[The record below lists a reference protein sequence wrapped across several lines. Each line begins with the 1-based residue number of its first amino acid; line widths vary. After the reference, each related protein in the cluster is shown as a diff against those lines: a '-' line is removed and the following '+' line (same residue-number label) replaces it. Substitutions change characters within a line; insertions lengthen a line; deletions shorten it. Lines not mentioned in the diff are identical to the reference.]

1 MVSVSGIIKRYGAKK
16 VLDEVSA
23 ELPAGKL
30 VAFIGSNG
38 AGKST
43 LLSIITR
50 TLQKNEGVVQVDGKS
65 IDEWKNKE
73 LAKQLS
79 VLKQSNHMTIRIRV
93 RELVAFGRFPY
104 SQGNLTAEDELK
116 IEEAIAYMGLEEL
129 KDRYLDELSG
139 GQRQM
144 AYIAMVIAQD
154 TTYIFLDEP
163 LNNLDMKHSVQIM
176 TILRRLVRDKG
187 KTVMVVIHDI
197 NFVSHYA
204 DYIVAMKDG
213 KIVAGGDVDEMMNSH
228 MLEKVYGMDIEVR
241 NINDRKVCLYY
252 TAS

>member
-1 MVSVSGIIKRYGAKK
+1 MIKVLGISKQYGAKK

-23 ELPAGKL
+23 DFPTKKL

-50 TLQKNEGVVQVDGKS
+50 TLGKNEGEVLVEGKAL
-65 IDEWKNKE
+65 ERWKNRE
-73 LAKQLS
+73 LAKKLS
-79 VLKQSNHMTIRIRV
+79 VLKQSNHLTIRIKV
-93 RELVAFGRFPY
+93 RELVGFGRFPY
-104 SQGNLTAEDELK
+104 SHGHLTAEDEEK
-116 IEEAIAYMGLEEL
+116 IDEAISYTGLEALEN
-129 KDRYLDELSG
+129 RYLDELSG

-154 TTYIFLDEP
+154 TDYIFLDEP

-176 TILRRLVRDKG
+176 TILKRLVHERG

-213 KIVAGGDVDEMMNSH
+213 KIVAGGETDEMMNSH
-228 MLEKVYGMDIEVR
+228 TLEQIYGMNIEVR
-241 NINDRKVCLYY
+241 KINDRNVCLYY
-252 TAS
+252 SA

>member
-1 MVSVSGIIKRYGAKK
+1 MVQVSGIVKRYGSKM
-16 VLDEVSA
+16 VLDGVSA
-23 ELPAGKL
+23 ALPKNKL

-50 TLQKNEGVVQVDGKS
+50 TLQKNQGEVLVEGKA
-65 IDEWKNKE
+65 IEKWKNKE

-79 VLKQSNHMTIRIRV
+79 VLKQSNHMNLRIRV

-104 SQGNLTAEDELK
+104 SAGRLTGEDEKK
-116 IEEAIAYMGLEEL
+116 IDEAIAYIGMEEL
-129 KDRYLDELSG
+129 ADRYLDELSG
-139 GQRQM
+139 GQRQL

-154 TTYIFLDEP
+154 TEYIFLDEP
-163 LNNLDMKHSVQIM
+163 LNNLDMKHSVRIM
-176 TILRRLVRDKG
+176 RILKRLVEERG

-204 DYIVAMKDG
+204 DYVIAMKDG
-213 KIVAGGDVDEMMNSH
+213 RIVAGGDVAEMMSSH
-228 MLEKVYGMDIEVR
+228 MLEKVYGMEIEVKE
-241 NINDRKVCLYY
+241 INNRKVCLYY
-252 TAS
+252 SA

>member
-1 MVSVSGIIKRYGAKK
+1 MISVSGIIKQYGTKK

-23 ELPAGKL
+23 DFPTGKL

-50 TLQKNEGVVQVDGKS
+50 TLEKNEGEVLVEGRSLDR
-65 IDEWKNKE
+65 WRNRE
-73 LAKQLS
+73 LAKHLS
-79 VLKQSNHMTIRIRV
+79 VLKQSNHLSVRIKV
-93 RELVAFGRFPY
+93 RELVSFGRFPY
-104 SQGNLTAEDELK
+104 SHGNLTAEDEEK
-116 IEEAIAYMGLEEL
+116 IDEAIAYMGLEKLTE
-129 KDRYLDELSG
+129 RYLDELSG

-154 TTYIFLDEP
+154 TKYIFLDEP

-176 TILRRLVRDKG
+176 TILRRLVHERG

-228 MLEKVYGMDIEVR
+228 TLEQVYGMDIEVK

-252 TAS
+252 SA

>member
-1 MVSVSGIIKRYGAKK
+1 MISVSGIIKRYGAKK

-23 ELPAGKL
+23 DFPTGQL

-50 TLQKNEGVVQVDGKS
+50 TLRKNEGEVLVEGKS
-65 IDEWKNKE
+65 LEAWRNRE
-73 LAKQLS
+73 LAKKLS
-79 VLKQSNHMTIRIRV
+79 VLKQSNHLTVRIRV
-93 RELVAFGRFPY
+93 RELVAFGRFPH
-104 SQGNLTAEDELK
+104 SHGNLTAEDEAK
-116 IEEAIAYMGLEEL
+116 IDEAISYMGLEPL
-129 KDRYLDELSG
+129 ADRYLDELSG

-154 TTYIFLDEP
+154 TKYIFLDEP

-176 TILRRLVRDKG
+176 TILRRLVHERG

-213 KIVAGGDVDEMMNSH
+213 KIVAGGAADEMMNSQ
-228 MLEKVYGMDIEVR
+228 MLKEVYGMDIEVKH
-241 NINDRKVCLYY
+241 INDRKVCLYY
-252 TAS
+252 SA

>member
-1 MVSVSGIIKRYGAKK
+1 MVTVSGIIKRYGAKN
-16 VLDEVSA
+16 VLDGVSA
-23 ELPAGKL
+23 DFPTEKL

-50 TLQKNEGVVQVDGKS
+50 TLQKNEGIVQVDGKS
-65 IDEWKNKE
+65 IDQWKNKE
-73 LAKQLS
+73 LARQLS
-79 VLKQSNHMTIRIRV
+79 VLKQSNHLTIRIKV

-104 SQGNLTAEDELK
+104 SQGNLTREDEAK
-116 IEEAIAYMGLEEL
+116 IDEAIAYTGLEEL
-129 KDRYLDELSG
+129 RERYMDELSG

-154 TTYIFLDEP
+154 TKYIFLDEP

-176 TILRRLVRDKG
+176 AILRRLVRERN

-213 KIVAGGDVDEMMNSH
+213 KIIAGGDVEEMMNSR
-228 MLEKVYGMDIEVR
+228 MLEKVYGMDIEVQTIH
-241 NINDRKVCLYY
+241 NRKVCLYY
-252 TAS
+252 SA